1 MTKVPLIWALH
12 DHRPG
17 NNSQVD
23 GVASYLIH
31 PVTTKTLRYTLFSR
45 IYNEFLPLN
54 FLGIH
59 HHDLLPPWPDI
70 VISAGR
76 RQARIAAAIKRKS
89 GGKTFVCHMMRPELG
104 YDHFD
109 MVVLPT
115 HDRAPDHPSIV
126 RTIGAPHRITKQNLV
141 EAFDAFSPY
150 FALLP
155 YPKTAVFVGG
165 DSRHYQFTE
174 TMIRQMIHDLCTMQD
189 REGGSLIILTSRRTP
204 PALITLWQK
213 ELKGRPHS
221 FYVWGQ
227 KGQANPFIGALAC
240 CERMIVTQDSVSM
253 LTEALGSG
261 KPVAYYPVP
270 LQRFYPSNHIPF
282 SALFD
287 ALIERG
293 SLVPFGPTLTWKTVP
308 LENPAKGVA
317 EEMMRRFYAH
327 RKSKASTKASHRA

>member
-1 MTKVPLIWALH
+1 MSNPPVIWGLH

-31 PVTTKTLRYTLFSR
+31 PVMIKTLRYTFFSR

-59 HHDLLPPWPDI
+59 QHDLAPPWPDI

-89 GGKTFVCHMMRPELG
+89 GEKTFVCQIMRPELG
-104 YDHFD
+104 YNHFD

-115 HDRAPDHPSIV
+115 HDRAPEHPSIF
-126 RTIGAPHRITKQNLV
+126 RTIGAPHRITKQRLV
-141 EAFDAFSPY
+141 EAFDEFSPY
-150 FALLP
+150 FAMLP

-165 DSRHYQFTE
+165 SSRHYHFTDG
-174 TMIRQMIHDLCTMQD
+174 MIRQMIRDLCAMQD
-189 REGGSLIILTSRRTP
+189 RQGGSLIILTSRRTP
-204 PALITLWQK
+204 ASLISLWQK

-227 KGQANPFIGALAC
+227 KGQANPFVGALAC
-240 CERMIVTQDSVSM
+240 CERIIVTQDSVSM

-261 KPVAYYPVP
+261 RPVTYYPVP
-270 LQRFYPSNHIPF
+270 LQRFHPSNHIPF

-293 SLVPFGPTLTWKTVP
+293 SLVPFRPDLTWETIP
-308 LENPAKGVA
+308 LENPAKSVV
-317 EEMMRRFYAH
+317 EEMMRRFYA
-327 RKSKASTKASHRA
+327 RGKTTP